1 MFIKYKNYE
10 GVLIYAEQIKGE
22 QFKFELRGSDDVKI
36 SFIANMSDIRI
47 KNCIGNIKILSE
59 ITK

>member
-22 QFKFELRGSDDVKI
+22 QFRFILQDDDIKLN
-36 SFIANMSDIRI
+36 FIANMSDIRI
-47 KNCIGNIKILSE
+47 KNCIGNMKILSE
-59 ITK
+59 VTK